1 MVEYTTKKEE
11 KKNKT
16 HCVLPQVIN
25 FQDVSFSPLSS
36 SRVLCLGAKPST
48 VSVPDKLLQLVP
60 LVDI

>member
-1 MVEYTTKKEE
+1 MVEYTTKKKE
-11 KKNKT
+11 KKLT
-16 HCVLPQVIN
+16 VLQQVIN

-60 LVDI
+60 LVHV

>member
-1 MVEYTTKKEE
+1 MVEYTIKKKE
-11 KKNKT
+11 KIT
-16 HCVLPQVIN
+16 HCVLQQVIN

-60 LVDI
+60 LVHI